1 MSDGLTKTQLHY
13 MQHALGLNDYGQGRW
28 YRNHFVS
35 GPECDSWEALCQLVE
50 LGLMKRH
57 EPRALFGGGD
67 SYCFVV
73 TEEGK
78 RHVREHSPAPPR
90 LSRSA
95 ERYRRWLRSEVGM
108 PFGEWLRLAKDR
120 PLNETQSEV

>member
-1 MSDGLTKTQLHY
+1 VAEVTKAQLHY
-13 MQHALGLNDYGQGRW
+13 MQHAFGLDDYGQGSW

-35 GPECDSWEALCQLVE
+35 GPGCDNWEALCQLVE
-50 LGLMKRH
+50 LGMMVRH
-57 EPRALFGGGD
+57 EPRPLFGGDD

-78 RHVREHSPAPPR
+78 RYVREHSPAPPR

-95 ERYRRWLRSEVGM
+95 ERYRRWLRSGADM
-108 PFGEWLRLAKDR
+108 PFGDWLREASR
-120 PLNETQSEV
+120 G

>member
-1 MSDGLTKTQLHY
+1 MVDVTKAQLHY
-13 MQHALGLNDYGQGRW
+13 MQHALGLDSYGQGSW

-35 GPECDSWEALCQLVE
+35 GPGCDGWEALCQLVE

-57 EPRALFGGGD
+57 EPRPLFGGD
-67 SYCFVV
+67 YCFVV

-78 RHVREHSPAPPR
+78 RHVREKSPAPHK

-95 ERYRRWLRSEVGM
+95 VRYRQWLSSGADM
-108 PFGEWLRLAKDR
+108 PFGDWLKAVARG
-120 PLNETQSEV
+120 